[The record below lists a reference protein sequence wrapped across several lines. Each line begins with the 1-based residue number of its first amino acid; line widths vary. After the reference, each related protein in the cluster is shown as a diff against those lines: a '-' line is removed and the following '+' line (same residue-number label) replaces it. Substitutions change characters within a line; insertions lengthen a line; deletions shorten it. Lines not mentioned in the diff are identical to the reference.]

1 MGIWQAFKAG
11 AGRVASSHAAREF
24 AENTLQREALDAGLS
39 AASAAKYHQG
49 KHLRMVDLMD
59 DYYREVGKT
68 AFQPNG
74 LGESVANSIGYRGA
88 KAAEFTGGIVS
99 DPMLQG
105 VAFTALPMA
114 MYAMP
119 QEQPQLTEEE
129 YNQQIQQ
136 QYAQQQKNVYQ

>member
-1 MGIWQAFKAG
+1 MSVWQAFKAG
-11 AGRVASSHAAREF
+11 AGKVASSHAAREF
-24 AENTLQREALDAGLS
+24 AENTLQREALDAGLN

-74 LGESVANSIGYRGA
+74 LGESVANSIGHRGA
-88 KAAEFTGGIVS
+88 KVAEFAGGILG

-105 VAFTALPMA
+105 VAFTAIPMA
-114 MYAMP
+114 MYSMP
-119 QEQPQLTEEE
+119 QEEQYVEP
-129 YNQQIQQ
+129 Q
-136 QYAQQQKNVYQ
+136 QYPQQYVGY